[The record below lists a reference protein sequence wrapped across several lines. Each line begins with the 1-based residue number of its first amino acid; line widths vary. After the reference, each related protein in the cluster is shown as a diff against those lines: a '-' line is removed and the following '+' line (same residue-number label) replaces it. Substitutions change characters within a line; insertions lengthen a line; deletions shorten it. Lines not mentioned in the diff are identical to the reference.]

1 MGPLATM
8 YAAMKDKEDRERF
21 PDVKEDAPVDF
32 EDPLLYHKRPWMVR
46 PPEPLLR
53 FRDEDQAGPAPPV
66 TGPLAQMY
74 GGRSG

>member
-8 YAAMKDKEDRERF
+8 YAAMKDKDNRERF
-21 PDVKEDAPVDF
+21 PDAPEGTAALDF
-32 EDPLLYHKRPWMVR
+32 EDPLLYHKRPWIVR

-53 FRDEDQAGPAPPV
+53 FRDEDQEGPTPPT

-74 GGRSG
+74 GGR